1 MCKHCAPILG
11 PRARA
16 HNEDECPLKQA
27 SHCSLCG
34 INGHFTKTCHRTPSV
49 PDLQEIP
56 NTPLGPPKQIFMMAD
71 NNQGYVEYLKLHS
84 QPQSTLRERN
94 RALVEDHLKKREYIL
109 MNPPNPQKIKLK

>member
-11 PRARA
+11 PHVRA

-27 SHCSLCG
+27 SYCSLCG
-34 INGHFTKTCHRTPSV
+34 VNGHFSKSCAKKV
-49 PDLQEIP
+49 PKIDPISNL
-56 NTPLGPPKQIFMMAD
+56 PLESPKQIFMMAD

-84 QPQSTLRERN
+84 QPQSTLKERN
-94 RALVEDHLKKREYIL
+94 KALVEEHLKKREYTL